1 MSETGIREILIHH
14 MKPKPMTQD
23 QFEQIISKIN
33 RIYLYLLG
41 HGNFDPQVVELMKLA
56 ALSAAERRFEAR
68 EPW

>member
-1 MSETGIREILIHH
+1 
-14 MKPKPMTQD
+14 MTQD
-23 QFEQIISKIN
+23 QLEQIISEIN

-56 ALSAAERRFEAR
+56 ALSVAERRFETG